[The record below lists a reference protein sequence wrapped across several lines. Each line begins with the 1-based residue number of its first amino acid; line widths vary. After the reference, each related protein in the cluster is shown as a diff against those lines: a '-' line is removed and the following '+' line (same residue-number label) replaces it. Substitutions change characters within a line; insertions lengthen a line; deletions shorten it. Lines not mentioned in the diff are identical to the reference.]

1 MGYQE
6 TQEISLDKLGIFV
19 GKVGKFCHIG
29 KVHQDQESLLGKFL
43 LHIRKILPQKTGSWR
58 QKHFCNLALNVEMV
72 LSWSKFDAQTITRTQ
87 VLERSARVNWA
98 LWSGLE
104 HFVFVFVC
112 AFVIVFKW
120 TKVMSQM
127 ALQHIYIRTETL
139 EFLAS
144 LSLYL
149 SLSLSSLDS
158 VCHQLSENI
167 WFDRLAVVLG

>member
-1 MGYQE
+1 M
-6 TQEISLDKLGIFV
+6 
-19 GKVGKFCHIG
+19 
-29 KVHQDQESLLGKFL
+29 
-43 LHIRKILPQKTGSWR
+43 
-58 QKHFCNLALNVEMV
+58 
-72 LSWSKFDAQTITRTQ
+72 
-87 VLERSARVNWA
+87 NWA

-104 HFVFVFVC
+104 HFVFVFVFVC

-167 WFDRLAVVLG
+167 WFDRLAVVIG

>member
-1 MGYQE
+1 
-6 TQEISLDKLGIFV
+6 
-19 GKVGKFCHIG
+19 
-29 KVHQDQESLLGKFL
+29 
-43 LHIRKILPQKTGSWR
+43 
-58 QKHFCNLALNVEMV
+58 MV

-98 LWSGLE
+98 LRSGLE
-104 HFVFVFVC
+104 HFVFVCV
-112 AFVIVFKW
+112 FVIVFKW
-120 TKVMSQM
+120 TKVVSQM
-127 ALQHIYIRTETL
+127 ALQHIYIKTETL

-167 WFDRLAVVLG
+167 WFDRLAVVIG

>member
-1 MGYQE
+1 
-6 TQEISLDKLGIFV
+6 
-19 GKVGKFCHIG
+19 
-29 KVHQDQESLLGKFL
+29 
-43 LHIRKILPQKTGSWR
+43 
-58 QKHFCNLALNVEMV
+58 MV

-104 HFVFVFVC
+104 HFVFVFVFVC

-127 ALQHIYIRTETL
+127 ALQHIYIKTETL

-167 WFDRLAVVLG
+167 WFDRLAVVIG